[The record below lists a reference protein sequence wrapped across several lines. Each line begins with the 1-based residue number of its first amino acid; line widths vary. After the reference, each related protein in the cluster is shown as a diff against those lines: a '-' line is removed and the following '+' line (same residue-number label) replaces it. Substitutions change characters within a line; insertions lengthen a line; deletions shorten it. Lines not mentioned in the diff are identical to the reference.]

1 MAWTFLA
8 RSTGAGPVCTCVQ
21 LCVDTNLNSGNQII
35 IAHKSHL
42 QGIQTFGSLINIKHY
57 LSFHTQQRMS
67 RFDFGAVRSDCEWN
81 ALVCIRDQ
89 SNLRPIILHY
99 PGYSQSLCLT
109 PASSGETGDCL
120 SVVRSGLQQYWP
132 LIGGV
137 WSRDLDT
144 EPWLAE
150 TGLHMI
156 TSFLWPDSSKAM
168 GNW

>member
-1 MAWTFLA
+1 MRCLPSPESTCQNMAWTFLA

-89 SNLRPIILHY
+89 SNLRPIIRHY
-99 PGYSQSLCLT
+99 PGYSQSCVS
-109 PASSGETGDCL
+109 P
-120 SVVRSGLQQYWP
+120 Q
-132 LIGGV
+132 LI
-137 WSRDLDT
+137 R
-144 EPWLAE
+144 
-150 TGLHMI
+150 
-156 TSFLWPDSSKAM
+156 
-168 GNW
+168 GNWRLSECGQVRAPAILASDWRRLIT